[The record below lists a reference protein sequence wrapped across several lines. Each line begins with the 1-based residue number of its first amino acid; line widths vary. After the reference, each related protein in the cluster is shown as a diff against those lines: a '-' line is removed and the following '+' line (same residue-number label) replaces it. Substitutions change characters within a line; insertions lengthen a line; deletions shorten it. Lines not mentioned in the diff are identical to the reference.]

1 MDSFSSKGLKGIFTD
16 MTTVFTRAK
25 QYAEE
30 TIGTA
35 ERTELDQ
42 QYESL
47 AEKADI
53 YKQWTE
59 RIVAKLEAVVQPNPN
74 MRYGDL
80 LIERMGTEIRRE
92 DRLRN
97 LEYLGNDMIDAGIA
111 FGPSTVYGN
120 ALVKVGKTQQAL
132 GQTEKDFVVASYR
145 TFIIP
150 FRKFIDEDMKT
161 ITKERNVLQT
171 KRLDLDAAKSRLR
184 KAKSMDSVA
193 NAEREVK
200 RAQEEFERQIEI
212 TKLLLEGLGSAQA
225 NHVRCLNDFVT
236 QQIEFYNQCYR
247 HMLNLQREISYSNNS
262 HRAAS
267 FSGSTTSSTAEGLHH
282 HHHHLPSVYPSLS
295 PASAL
300 SPTNNAT
307 TQSPSRGGSVSPSL
321 SSVRHSTANVN
332 ANTPSASV
340 LDSTTSSSQQPATL
354 NCSEQLSFPPRPSP
368 TSSVDSSSHQ
378 LLMSSSS
385 NCEGVNYQHFSHP
398 NASATSVAGS
408 GGGGGG
414 KRRARALNDYVPLE
428 VGELSLRADEIIQVE
443 HSSALDPAHMMG
455 ERTNESG
462 SVERGKVPVAYL
474 EILN

>member
-1 MDSFSSKGLKGIFTD
+1 M
-16 MTTVFTRAK
+16 
-25 QYAEE
+25 
-30 TIGTA
+30 
-35 ERTELDQ
+35 
-42 QYESL
+42 
-47 AEKADI
+47 
-53 YKQWTE
+53 
-59 RIVAKLEAVVQPNPN
+59 
-74 MRYGDL
+74 
-80 LIERMGTEIRRE
+80 
-92 DRLRN
+92 
-97 LEYLGNDMIDAGIA
+97 
-111 FGPSTVYGN
+111 
-120 ALVKVGKTQQAL
+120 
-132 GQTEKDFVVASYR
+132 
-145 TFIIP
+145 
-150 FRKFIDEDMKT
+150 
-161 ITKERNVLQT
+161 
-171 KRLDLDAAKSRLR
+171 
-184 KAKSMDSVA
+184 
-193 NAEREVK
+193 K

-212 TKLLLEGLGSAQA
+212 TKLLLEGLGSAQVSFFGRKHFKNLLELPFLHQA

-307 TQSPSRGGSVSPSL
+307 QMQSPSRGGSVSPSL

-340 LDSTTSSSQQPATL
+340 LDSTTSSSSQQPATL

-408 GGGGGG
+408 GSGGGSGG

-428 VGELSLRADEIIQVE
+428 VGELSLRADEIIHVE

-455 ERTNESG
+455 ERTTESG

>member
-1 MDSFSSKGLKGIFTD
+1 
-16 MTTVFTRAK
+16 
-25 QYAEE
+25 
-30 TIGTA
+30 
-35 ERTELDQ
+35 
-42 QYESL
+42 
-47 AEKADI
+47 
-53 YKQWTE
+53 
-59 RIVAKLEAVVQPNPN
+59 
-74 MRYGDL
+74 
-80 LIERMGTEIRRE
+80 
-92 DRLRN
+92 
-97 LEYLGNDMIDAGIA
+97 
-111 FGPSTVYGN
+111 
-120 ALVKVGKTQQAL
+120 
-132 GQTEKDFVVASYR
+132 
-145 TFIIP
+145 
-150 FRKFIDEDMKT
+150 
-161 ITKERNVLQT
+161 
-171 KRLDLDAAKSRLR
+171 
-184 KAKSMDSVA
+184 
-193 NAEREVK
+193 
-200 RAQEEFERQIEI
+200 
-212 TKLLLEGLGSAQA
+212 
-225 NHVRCLNDFVT
+225 
-236 QQIEFYNQCYR
+236 
-247 HMLNLQREISYSNNS
+247 MLNLQREISYSNNS

-307 TQSPSRGGSVSPSL
+307 QMQSPSRGGSVSPSL
-321 SSVRHSTANVN
+321 YSVRHSTANAANVN

-398 NASATSVAGS
+398 NASVTSVSVGVS
-408 GGGGGG
+408 GGGG

-428 VGELSLRADEIIQVE
+428 TGELSLRADEIIHVE

-455 ERTNESG
+455 ERTTESG